1 MVLRSLRKK
10 VTRLEKEGGKH
21 EEEEEVSQTEG
32 RKNEVISQKVTA
44 RITTVQTRDINLQRF
59 FSVLHYLR
67 HNDVLSSFES
77 KQYRIQCYKSVT
89 ITDGIQVTCQQVL
102 SRSI

>member
-59 FSVLHYLR
+59 FFCFTLFATQRCSVVVRIETVQNSVL
-67 HNDVLSSFES
+67 
-77 KQYRIQCYKSVT
+77 
-89 ITDGIQVTCQQVL
+89 
-102 SRSI
+102 